1 MVRRGGRKAGSNAGE
16 MGTPLADLM
25 ALLYAKIIDR
35 ASGIGAHSELA
46 EHDAHPSQGE

>member
-35 ASGIGAHSELA
+35 AVVRPNQWI
-46 EHDAHPSQGE
+46 AHPA